1 MKRPPATAPA
11 IVLYDGACGMCS
23 ENARKGRLY
32 QRPGALAWVDNS
44 SNEGQALLRRRGLL
58 GKEQDSLI
66 VLEGDQAYLDSDAA
80 VRSAQGL
87 RWPWRAYAGIRFLP
101 KAMRNAM
108 YRRIAAQRSRHVE
121 CRLPIPNDR
130 TAEPAESRGH

>member
-1 MKRPPATAPA
+1 MNRPSSTAPA

-32 QRPGALAWVDNS
+32 QRPGALEWIDNS
-44 SNEGQALLRRRGLL
+44 SDEAQALLRGRDLV

-66 VLEGDQAYLDSDAA
+66 VIEGDRAYLDSDAI

-101 KAMRNAM
+101 KAMRDGV
-108 YRRIAAQRSRHVE
+108 YRRIAAQRTRHTE
-121 CRLPIPNDR
+121 CRLPPTSEQR
-130 TAEPAESRGH
+130 THRNH